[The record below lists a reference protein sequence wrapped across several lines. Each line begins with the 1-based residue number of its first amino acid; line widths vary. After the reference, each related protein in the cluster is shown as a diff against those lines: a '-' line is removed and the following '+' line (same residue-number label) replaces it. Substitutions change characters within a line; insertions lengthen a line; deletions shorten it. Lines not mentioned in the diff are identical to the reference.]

1 MGAFN
6 PSGRLASSVYYNAE
20 KVYVTRKTGTEHDGL
35 KIGNFLGYRYYDT
48 SKEFSGYPFG
58 HGLSYTKFSYGS
70 LFVGKESVVFTVKN
84 RGKRAG
90 AEIAQLYIG
99 CDCKGYPRPEKQLCG
114 FARVELKPGQ
124 TKVVEIPYKLPVAY
138 DKTGNTVEEKGRYTV
153 YVGASVSDIRLR
165 RVVYGGTVSVKEKGE
180 DVCRYVHT
188 KSNIISD
195 NFKLEAK
202 TDIMKKSVF
211 NFIMGA
217 GALVLALAL
226 KMYCI
231 FMGVENSVL
240 DIFAAVI
247 AISGMVFFIVEGAR
261 RSRVRSEERRR
272 IEKLT
277 IEEFKKAEQMKAYAA
292 KQSQEAQ
299 SSVKNFG
306 DRINPDAAKDPRA
319 AAAEEAILGLM
330 LMREEYRS
338 AVASGEIPLAASDFV
353 TDFHRRVFESLLR
366 MHQSEIGFRFELL
379 GTDFSPDEVGRIE
392 KMEVSRQELSENGPT
407 VFRSAVSVLQEA
419 SRKNTLE
426 NSDLNTRLAYL
437 REKKAK
443 LHKGKVEET

>member
-1 MGAFN
+1 ME
-6 PSGRLASSVYYNAE
+6 V
-20 KVYVTRKTGTEHDGL
+20 L
-35 KIGNFLGYRYYDT
+35 K
-48 SKEFSGYPFG
+48 
-58 HGLSYTKFSYGS
+58 
-70 LFVGKESVVFTVKN
+70 
-84 RGKRAG
+84 
-90 AEIAQLYIG
+90 
-99 CDCKGYPRPEKQLCG
+99 
-114 FARVELKPGQ
+114 
-124 TKVVEIPYKLPVAY
+124 
-138 DKTGNTVEEKGRYTV
+138 
-153 YVGASVSDIRLR
+153 
-165 RVVYGGTVSVKEKGE
+165 
-180 DVCRYVHT
+180 
-188 KSNIISD
+188 
-195 NFKLEAK
+195 
-202 TDIMKKSVF
+202 
-211 NFIMGA
+211 
-217 GALVLALAL
+217 
-226 KMYCI
+226 
-231 FMGVENSVL
+231 NSVEH
-240 DIFAAVI
+240 IRNKQ
-247 AISGMVFFIVEGAR
+247 S
-261 RSRVRSEERRR
+261 
-272 IEKLT
+272 
-277 IEEFKKAEQMKAYAA
+277 KAYAA

-392 KMEVSRQELSENGPT
+392 KMEGSRQELSENGPT

-443 LHKGKVEET
+443 LHKGKVDQK